1 MPTRNRRVSVI
12 GVAIAALLAV
22 ALPARAFS
30 NQTPGVTITAVNL
43 DADNR
48 VSGGGVCITT
58 SANFAQPWFCLVNT
72 NPLYREL
79 TSLILL
85 ANAQGSTCT
94 IYYNPG
100 TGPNGNEIRAMTCV
114 P

>member
-1 MPTRNRRVSVI
+1 MPSCNRRVSII
-12 GVAIAALLAV
+12 GVAIASLFAV
-22 ALPARAFS
+22 APAAHAFS
-30 NQTPGVTITAVNL
+30 NQTPPVTITAVNL
-43 DADNR
+43 DGDNR

-58 SANFAQPWFCLVNT
+58 SASFTQPWFCLVNT

-85 ANAQGSTCT
+85 ASTKGSTCT

-100 TGPNGNEIRAMTCV
+100 TGVNGSEIRAMTCA